1 MPSAIVHLKVAY
13 DIAQKLG
20 VKNYG
25 QFYAGAVSPDAVNI
39 DGFADQSVRYPAHLR
54 SLDYEEWKA
63 TARNFCKEKGA
74 EWAGREDYL
83 KGFLLHIFT
92 DIYWD
97 ELAQPEMFDGFERLG
112 YSPDELRDV
121 KWKEL
126 YRFNALLLGGWLFDD
141 VLPKMKKTELYPI
154 GTVGLDQL
162 TRYID
167 DLTGNYLT
175 RSVINEPPQVC
186 HMGMVEKVEQ
196 ACFEEMDKLFK

>member
-1 MPSAIVHLKVAY
+1 M
-13 DIAQKLG
+13 
-20 VKNYG
+20 KNYG

-63 TARNFCKEKGA
+63 TARNFCKEKGT

-83 KGFLLHIFT
+83 KGFLLHVFT

-126 YRFNALLLGGWLFDD
+126 YRFNTFLEGSWLHDE
-141 VLPKMKKTELYPI
+141 VLPALKRARFFPI
-154 GTVGLDQL
+154 GTVPLEQL
-162 TRYID
+162 TRYIAHLVSD
-167 DLTGNYLT
+167 YMNE
-175 RSVINEPPQVC
+175 RAINEPPQVC